1 MSQGDVL
8 EKIVAKLDAVG
19 IPYML
24 SGSVA
29 SSIYGKAR
37 STEDIDLIIFPTIA
51 QLNALL
57 AALPSEEYYAS
68 PETAREAFF
77 ERSMFNVIDLTT
89 GWKVDLIF
97 LKRREFELEEFARR
111 VTREVLGRQISVVT
125 PEDSI
130 LSKLEWRKES
140 KSERQYVDAVNV
152 AARIENLDL
161 AYLRLWAKE
170 LGVSKDLEQLL
181 HDADELRPR

>member
-1 MSQGDVL
+1 MTQGDVL
-8 EKIVAKLDAVG
+8 QAMVAKLDASE

-29 SSIYGKAR
+29 SSAYGKPR
-37 STEDIDLIIFPTIA
+37 STEDLDIIISPTLP

-57 AALPSEEYYAS
+57 VALPPDEYYAS
-68 PETAREAFF
+68 FEAAKAAFF
-77 ERSMFNVIDLTT
+77 EQSMFNVIDLAT

-97 LKRREFELEEFARR
+97 LKSKGFEKEKFARR
-111 VTREVLGRQISVVT
+111 VKHSVLGRQILMVT

-140 KSERQYVDAVNV
+140 RSERQYVDAVNV

-161 AYLRLWAKE
+161 NYLHRWAKE
-170 LGVSKDLEQLL
+170 LGISEDLEQLL
-181 HDADELRPR
+181 RDADELRPR